1 MALKST
7 TKSKNALE
15 NLVYPCLRRAR
26 VTASSSGDFVVLFS
40 SPKEGTVVAAGP
52 RSPWALGVHSANWIH
67 AGTREDWKPVK
78 AVKIEEEITA

>member
-7 TKSKNALE
+7 TKSKNAIE

-26 VTASSSGDFVVLFS
+26 VTPSSSGDFVVLFT

-52 RSPWALGVHSANWIH
+52 RSPWALGVHSTNWIH
-67 AGTREDWKPVK
+67 AGDRADWKPVK
-78 AVKIEEEITA
+78 SVTIKEEIAA